1 MKKLLSIFGLLIAA
15 GAARG
20 GNKIHYYFT
29 RPVNNTVARGENA
42 VYLNNCAADTLAAY
56 ISRAKYTLD
65 IAVYNFNLS
74 SGSAVTTAVNNAY
87 NRGVQ
92 VRWIY
97 DGSSANTGLTGINAG
112 IPRLGSPTTSAY
124 GIMHNKFMVI
134 DGGSTNAAD
143 AVVWTG
149 STNWTTN
156 QVAGDYN
163 NIVVIQDSALAHA
176 YVAHFNMM
184 WGGSGMTPSPTASK
198 FGPDKTDL
206 GRHVFTIEGK
216 RVEVYFSPADGT
228 NTQIQNVIN
237 TADKDLYFAM
247 YTFTDNTDANLIMAR
262 KSAGV
267 YVAGID
273 DSYSNTYTPYT
284 TFTSGLGANFKVYSG
299 SDLYH
304 NKFLI
309 VDQSDV
315 CSDPLVLTGSHNW
328 TISANTK
335 NDENTLVIHDD
346 TAANVYY
353 QSFYANFIA
362 LGGALTA
369 QRGCSVG
376 LPAAPTELQESAVF
390 PNPSAGD
397 ITVSYALTSPQ
408 NVTIELYDMLGR
420 KQATLTDNE
429 PQNSGR
435 HQVAHRVAASGM
447 YLVRIVAG
455 ASQALRSIVV
465 TNR

>member
-1 MKKLLSIFGLLIAA
+1 MKKLLSIFALLVAA

-97 DGSSANTGLTGINAG
+97 DGSSTNSGLAGLNAG

-124 GIMHNKFMVI
+124 GIMHNKFLVI
-134 DGGSTNAAD
+134 DGASTNAAD
-143 AVVWTG
+143 AIVWTG

-176 YVAHFNMM
+176 YIAHFNMM
-184 WGGSGMTPSPTASK
+184 WGGSGMTPSPSASK

-206 GRHVFTIEGK
+206 RRHIFTIEGK
-216 RVEVYFSPADGT
+216 RVELYFSPADGT
-228 NTQIQNVIN
+228 NTQIQNAIN

-247 YTFTDNTDANLIMAR
+247 YTFTDNSDANLIMAK

-273 DSYSNTYTPYT
+273 DSYSNSYTPYS
-284 TFTSGLGANFKVYSG
+284 TFTAGLGANFKVYSG

-328 TISANTK
+328 TVSANTK
-335 NDENTLVIHDD
+335 NDENTLIIHDD

-353 QSFYANFIA
+353 QSFYANFTA

-376 LPAAPTELQESAVF
+376 VPQIVDALAECNIF
-390 PNPSAGD
+390 PNPTTGD
-397 ITVSYALTSPQ
+397 IHISYTLNAPQTV
-408 NVTIELYDMLGR
+408 NVELFDMLGR
-420 KQATLTDNE
+420 RIAILADNN
-429 PQNSGR
+429 PQSAGQHNLDYTI
-435 HQVAHRVAASGM
+435 AAAGM
-447 YLVRIVAG
+447 YMARITTG
-455 ASQALRSIVV
+455 AQQLLRPIVV
-465 TNR
+465 TAH